1 MTQPANNLTREKIH
15 QLLAAVGSK
24 ATEQTRQIEAA
35 EYDWHQP
42 HYFSNNQIKKLETFT
57 ARMATA
63 IAKKFAAL
71 CQGQFEVAV
80 DSASQHYASHFL
92 DTSADKKTETTGNY
106 YLAFKDDQERPC
118 GFISIPPDTAAAWTT
133 QLLGETEVKDG
144 DQRTLTKL
152 EESLLL
158 DVAFLI
164 VETLHQADKRCEV
177 SPAASALA
185 NRLPLELKGTE
196 EFCKITFKVKK
207 TGTEQSCQ
215 AHVLIF
221 CEQLAPVVGQAACS
235 AKQASAGEISK
246 SMLDHIHQMPVSVT
260 ARLASVPLTLEQI
273 IGLTED
279 DILLLDKKAAE
290 PIELLVEGKALFH
303 GKPAKSDGNYAVVV
317 EKTVFA
323 ACRDTGPS
331 AALGTGPNVNSQ

>member
-1 MTQPANNLTREKIH
+1 MTRTANNLTREKIH
-15 QLLAAVGSK
+15 QLLAAIGSK
-24 ATEQTRQIEAA
+24 AADQTRQIEAT
-35 EYDWHQP
+35 EYDWRQP

-57 ARMATA
+57 ARMAAA

-71 CQGQFEVAV
+71 CQGQFEVAA

-92 DTSADKKTETTGNY
+92 DTSPDKKPEATGNY
-106 YLAFKDDQERPC
+106 YLAFKDTQERPC

-133 QLLGETEVKDG
+133 QLLGETEVKDD

-177 SPAASALA
+177 SPAASALTD
-185 NRLPLELKGTE
+185 RLPLELKGTE
-196 EFCKITFKVKK
+196 EFCKISFKVKK

-235 AKQASAGEISK
+235 AKQASAGEISE

-273 IGLTED
+273 IGLAAD
-279 DILLLDKKAAE
+279 DILLLDKKATE
-290 PIELLVEGKALFH
+290 PIELLIDGRPLFRGKA
-303 GKPAKSDGNYAVVV
+303 AKSDGNYAVIV
-317 EKTVFA
+317 EKTVFDPI
-323 ACRDTGPS
+323 RD
-331 AALGTGPNVNSQ
+331 AGPNTSP